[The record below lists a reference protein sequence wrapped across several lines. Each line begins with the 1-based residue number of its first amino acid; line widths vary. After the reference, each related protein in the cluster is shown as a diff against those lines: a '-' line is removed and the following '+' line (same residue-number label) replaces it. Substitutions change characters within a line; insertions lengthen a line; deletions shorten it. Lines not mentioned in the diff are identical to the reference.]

1 MCLQGAE
8 AEASLVCE
16 STRGIELR
24 EDEGGYEE
32 ASLEPKQR
40 IKRKLEGTAAA
51 VKERY
56 EERNKIACLRG
67 EIEC

>member
-40 IKRKLEGTAAA
+40 IKRKLELEGTAAA
-51 VKERY
+51 VY
-56 EERNKIACLRG
+56 V
-67 EIEC
+67 